1 MRLVRFFI
9 QRPVF
14 TIVMMLIL
22 VIAGALS
29 FSQIAIRHLPNIS
42 QPVIN
47 IATDYDGASPDLV
60 EKEVTIPIENVLSG
74 IPGVETISSS
84 SKLGH
89 SYVNLYFKMGVDI
102 NEAAN
107 DIRNKMSALHRRLPA
122 GSEAPAVKKN
132 DADANPVVIIG
143 FEDSHRDVLEISDYL
158 TRYVTPAM
166 QEVPGAGEV
175 HSYGARNYAIKIALD
190 PVKMAARNLTVA
202 DIKQSLKEQNI
213 NIPSGQ
219 IKSKNRYYTV
229 VTQAKL
235 KDARRFSQLVVSRKK
250 NHNIRLSEV
259 AQVKIG
265 NEKEDSFLR
274 INGQTAVGLAVIPQ
288 STANPIEVAKAVR
301 DKLHFLQQEFPKGM
315 TASIIFDASL
325 YIKQSIYQVFK
336 TFLEAIGFVALVVFL
351 FLGDLRST
359 LIPIITIPIC
369 LIASLLPMQW
379 LGFDLNTLT
388 MLAMVLAIGLVV
400 DDAIVVLE
408 NCHRHLKHASD
419 KTQAAIAGS
428 SEISFAVIA
437 MTLTLAAVYAPMG
450 FVQGF
455 TGKLFLQFGVTLSI
469 AVLISGV
476 VALTL
481 SPMMCSRLLRHHNN
495 RYQRRLKIFFHFL
508 AKKYKGSLESVINK
522 KFWLAL
528 PMLLLMAGGYFCF
541 KHMDTE
547 VAPIEDQA
555 YLYVPLSSPTNS
567 STEYT
572 DFYARQLEEKFNAVP
587 EKDGYMMF
595 VYSSGAFSM
604 LKLQPWEQRQRS
616 QQDIARELGKETS
629 QIIGVKAFPINPN
642 PLGRG
647 NNNNQLSFALLSNSS
662 YQQLN
667 DISEH
672 LVENLR
678 QVPEFKRVSKDLTLD
693 SEQINIHIDRQR
705 AADLQVNLNDIA
717 DLLSTMIGGQTPLDF
732 YHDGRAYKVVVQVD
746 DEKRQDISVLN
757 SLYVQNKQQKMIPLS
772 SLIRVERSIGPESLP
787 HYNRMRTAMIN
798 IDLNEK
804 VKLGNAINT
813 LSNHLEQLLPQDVH
827 YRFTDTAK
835 DFLESSGN
843 SSYAFILA
851 LIFIYLVLAAQFE
864 SFRSPF
870 IVLSTVPL
878 CLLGALFSLWLFK
891 GSLNIYSNIGM
902 VTLIGL
908 ISKHG
913 IMMTEFANQL
923 REQGLNKFEAI
934 KKSAAIRLRP
944 ILMTTFAMALGAL
957 PLVFA
962 SGAGSESRSQLGL
975 VIFGGLLIGTFFS
988 LYVVPLAY
996 LLFAKKDKP
1005 EASSQVLTSSL

>member
-1 MRLVRFFI
+1 MRFVRFFV

-14 TIVMMLIL
+14 TMVLMLIL

-29 FSQIAIRHLPNIS
+29 FSRIAIRHLPDIS

-47 IATDYDGASPDLV
+47 IATDYDGASPELV
-60 EKEVTIPIENVLSG
+60 EKEITIPIENVLSG
-74 IPGVETISSS
+74 IPGVENINSS
-84 SKLGH
+84 SKLGR

-107 DIRNKMSALHRRLPA
+107 DIRNKMSALHRRLPT

-132 DADANPVVIIG
+132 DSEASPVVIIG
-143 FEDSHRDVLEISDYL
+143 FEDQNRDVLEISDYL
-158 TRYVTPAM
+158 TRYVTPAI

-202 DIKQSLKEQNI
+202 DVKKSLKDQNI

-235 KDARRFSQLVVSRKK
+235 EDARRFSQLVVARKK
-250 NHNIRLSEV
+250 NHNIRLSEI
-259 AQVKIG
+259 ATVKVG
-265 NEKEDSFLR
+265 NEKEDSYLR
-274 INGQTAVGLAVIPQ
+274 INGQTAVGLAIVPQ

-301 DKLHFLQQEFPKGM
+301 DKLNFLKSEFPKGLK
-315 TASIIFDASL
+315 ASVIFDASL
-325 YIKQSIYQVFK
+325 YIKQSIYQVLK
-336 TFLEAIGFVALVVFL
+336 TFLEAIAFVALVVFL

-359 LIPIITIPIC
+359 LIPVITIPIC

-379 LGFDLNTLT
+379 LGFELNTLT

-408 NCHRHLKHASD
+408 NCHRHLKTSSN
-419 KTQAAIAGS
+419 KIQAAIAGS

-469 AVLISGV
+469 AVLISGL

-481 SPMMCSRLLRHHNN
+481 SPMMCSRLLSHHSN
-495 RYQRRLKIFFHFL
+495 RYQRQVKIFFHYL
-508 AKKYKGSLESVINK
+508 SRKYLLSLDKVINK

-528 PMLLLMAGGYFCF
+528 PMVFLMLGGLFCF
-541 KHMDTE
+541 KQMDTE
-547 VAPIEDQA
+547 VAPVEDQS
-555 YLYVPLSSPTNS
+555 YLYVPVSSPTNS

-572 DFYARQLEEKFNAVP
+572 DFYARQLEEKFKSIP
-587 EKDGYMMF
+587 ENDGF
-595 VYSSGAFSM
+595 LISVYSSGAFSM
-604 LKLQPWEQRQRS
+604 LKIKPWEQRQRS
-616 QQDIARELGKETS
+616 QQNIARDLGKEMN
-629 QIIGVKAFPINPN
+629 QIIGVKAYPISPN

-667 DISEH
+667 EISDH
-672 LVENLR
+672 LVENLS
-678 QVPEFKRVSKDLTLD
+678 QLPEFKRVSKDLTLD
-693 SEQINIHIDRQR
+693 SEQININIDRQR
-705 AADLQVNLNDIA
+705 AADLQVSLNDIA

-746 DEKRQDISVLN
+746 EDQKQDISVLH
-757 SLYVQNKQQKMIPLS
+757 SLYVQNQQHKMIPLS
-772 SLIRVERSIGPESLP
+772 SLIHVERSIGPESLP
-787 HYNRMRTAMIN
+787 HYDRMRSAMIN

-813 LSNHLEQLLPQDVH
+813 LNEHLENLLPQDVH

-851 LIFIYLVLAAQFE
+851 LIFIYMVLAAQFE

-923 REQGLNKFEAI
+923 RERGLKKMDAI

-944 ILMTTFAMALGAL
+944 ILMTTLAMALGAL

-996 LLFAKKDKP
+996 LLFAKKD
-1005 EASSQVLTSSL
+1005 EAPALTAKAV